1 MKTALLI
8 LLSIAATAAG
18 ARVSVPLPFG
28 EAPMTLQTLVVCFTA
43 LALPTGPAALAMIL
57 YVGLG
62 VAGVPLF
69 AGGASGIE
77 VLQGPSGGYLVG
89 FIAAV
94 PMAALFKMIFSGDRL
109 FTQMLFAALFAH
121 AAILALG
128 AIWLH
133 YGLDRTWFTAL
144 DRGVWPYTLGGIL
157 KSVVAAGAA
166 AWVTS
171 PKTA

>member
-1 MKTALLI
+1 MKVALLI
-8 LLSIAATAAG
+8 LLSVAATAAG
-18 ARVSVPLPFG
+18 ARVAVPLPFG

-43 LALPTGPAALAMIL
+43 LALPAGPAALAMIL

-62 VAGVPLF
+62 VAGVPVF
-69 AGGASGIE
+69 AHGAHGLA

-94 PMAALFKMIFSGDRL
+94 PVAALFKLIFSGDRL

-121 AAILALG
+121 AIILALG

-144 DRGVWPYTLGGIL
+144 DAGVWPYTLGAVL

-166 AWVTS
+166 TWVMAS
-171 PKTA
+171 KR

>member
-8 LLSIAATAAG
+8 LLSVAATAAG

-43 LALPTGPAALAMIL
+43 LALPVWPAAVAMLL

-62 VAGVPLF
+62 VAGVPIF
-69 AGGASGIE
+69 ASGAAGVE

-89 FIAAV
+89 FVVAV
-94 PMAALFKMIFSGDRL
+94 PVAALFKMIFAGDRM
-109 FTQMLFAALFAH
+109 FTQMLFGALFAH

-128 AIWLH
+128 AVWLH
-133 YGLDRTWFTAL
+133 YGLDRTWFTTL
-144 DRGVWPYTLGGIL
+144 DRGVWPFTLGAVL

-166 AWVTS
+166 TWVTAS
-171 PKTA
+171 KK